1 MSKSP
6 HAVKTRIFL
15 ADDHAFLREG
25 LRDLINRQPDME
37 VVGEAD
43 NGRLAYRQIKTLKP
57 DVVVMDV
64 SMPDIKGTD
73 ATLLIKREFPE
84 VKVLALTAHEDTGYL
99 RQMLQAGASGYV
111 VKRVASDDLIQAI
124 RIVAAGG
131 VYIDPTQAGKI
142 VKGYIYKSTPK
153 GATDGSELSE
163 RERDVL
169 RRMAWGY
176 SNKEIAQQ
184 LGISVKTVETY
195 KTRMMEKLELKNRVD
210 IVRYA
215 VRQGWME
222 EEE

>member
-1 MSKSP
+1 MSKNP

-15 ADDHAFLREG
+15 ADDHVFLREG
-25 LRDLINRQPDME
+25 LRDLINRQADME

-43 NGRLAYRQIKTLKP
+43 NGRLACQQIKALKP
-57 DVVVMDV
+57 DVVVMDI

-73 ATLLIKREFPE
+73 ATALIKREHPA
-84 VKVLALTAHEDTGYL
+84 VRVLALTAHEDTGYL

-111 VKRVASDDLIQAI
+111 IKRVASDDLIHAI

-142 VKGYIYKSTPK
+142 VKGYIYKSAPK
-153 GATDGSELSE
+153 GATEGHELSE
-163 RERDVL
+163 RERAVL

-195 KTRMMEKLELKNRVD
+195 KTRMMEKLQLKNRVD

-222 EEE
+222 NE